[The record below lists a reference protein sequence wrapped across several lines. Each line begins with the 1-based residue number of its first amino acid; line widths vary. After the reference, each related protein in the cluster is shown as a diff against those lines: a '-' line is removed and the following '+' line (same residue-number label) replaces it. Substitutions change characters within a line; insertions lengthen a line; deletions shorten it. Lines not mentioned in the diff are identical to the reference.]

1 MQLVPKLRT
10 RRWTWRQSEHGK
22 ITATTQ
28 DVFFP
33 IDGFADINKDRVDQA
48 RMELQEQLETIFGVK
63 TRTGIVDRKHPEFE
77 WE

>member
-1 MQLVPKLRT
+1 M
-10 RRWTWRQSEHGK
+10 
-22 ITATTQ
+22 
-28 DVFFP
+28 FFP

-63 TRTGIVDRKHPEFE
+63 TQTGVVDREHPEFE